1 MRFLRRYR
9 YALLFLAVLVFCS
22 IMVVRQFGLNQSR
35 HLELREA
42 FILLA
47 VKQHPEEARVLYH
60 RLLRNLERLTTR
72 CLIDDYQRTI
82 QLIDPG
88 AQASQDLVWK
98 YHWQVSQ
105 ELEKRAEGP
114 LANALRL
121 ADQHPPDD

>member
-9 YALLFLAVLVFCS
+9 YALFFLAILVFCAVM
-22 IMVVRQFGLNQSR
+22 IVRQFELNLSR
-35 HLELREA
+35 HQELREA

-47 VKQHPEEARVLYH
+47 VKQHPEEARILYH
-60 RLLRNLERLTTR
+60 RLLRNLERLPTR

-105 ELEKRAEGP
+105 ELEKRAQGP
-114 LANALRL
+114 LADALHL